1 MLQFILTLSI
11 GKVMFKKSHQEL
23 RRPAITSK
31 RMMMALIFILAA
43 PFSQANDSDDVLKVV
58 QRWADLE
65 TNLEAQAQLI
75 RDDRVQITGGIRQS
89 NQAENLKVQIASF
102 NAMVKND
109 GGTPT
114 MIVRIESPLV
124 KIYGNTAVVSF
135 IRLDNGIPHNQGP
148 RPANAAWATMVLVK
162 EGGDWKI
169 AHHHMSPFG
178 G

>member
-1 MLQFILTLSI
+1 M
-11 GKVMFKKSHQEL
+11 
-23 RRPAITSK
+23 
-31 RMMMALIFILAA
+31 
-43 PFSQANDSDDVLKVV
+43 LKVV

-102 NAMVKND
+102 NAMVKRD

-114 MIVRIESPLV
+114 MIVRVESPLV

-135 IRLDNGIPHNQGP
+135 IRLVNSIPNNQGP

>member
-1 MLQFILTLSI
+1 
-11 GKVMFKKSHQEL
+11 MFKKSNQVL

-31 RMMMALIFILAA
+31 RMIMALIFILAA

>member
-1 MLQFILTLSI
+1 
-11 GKVMFKKSHQEL
+11 MFKKSNQVL

>member
-1 MLQFILTLSI
+1 MGVT
-11 GKVMFKKSHQEL
+11 MFKKSHQVL
-23 RRPAITSK
+23 RKPVMASK
-31 RMMMALIFILAA
+31 RMMMALIFMLVA

-102 NAMVKND
+102 NAMVKSD

-114 MIVRIESPLV
+114 MIVRVESPLV
-124 KIYGNTAVVSF
+124 QLYGNTAVVSF
-135 IRLDNGIPHNQGP
+135 IRLVNGIPHNQGP

-162 EGGDWKI
+162 QGGDWKI

>member
-1 MLQFILTLSI
+1 
-11 GKVMFKKSHQEL
+11 MFKKSHQVL

-31 RMMMALIFILAA
+31 RMIMALIFILAA